1 MSVVGANPGRHLLRL
16 SSSEFVPYRKM
27 ALQFRLLLLPS
38 KMTRYGKFV
47 TERAYYASPAD
58 ALSSGSM
65 SDFAE
70 NGFLRYARHPD

>member
-1 MSVVGANPGRHLLRL
+1 
-16 SSSEFVPYRKM
+16 M